1 MKSLVLDEPGL
12 GVGYV
17 FAICALP
24 IYTKR
29 EANATMG
36 KRKKEKKKRGKENE
50 KEKEAKKKVKIKK
63 KKWET
68 VRRD

>member
-1 MKSLVLDEPGL
+1 MKFLVLDEPGL

-36 KRKKEKKKRGKENE
+36 KRKKEKRKRK
-50 KEKEAKKKVKIKK
+50 
-63 KKWET
+63 
-68 VRRD
+68 